1 MNITTIGH
9 YSYEKGRE
17 YSVYKPWHLL
27 MAKASLRPD
36 IAWDRSHGIYI
47 GNQCL
52 DWKPVARNE
61 NIIISTSNVE
71 ILESYLTN
79 YGCPVKV
86 HSSFAGITCDESVL
100 LVEQQIVAGAWSG
113 AETAFQPEA
122 QETSLVVPSRR
133 AGPAPVKQQA
143 TGGT

>member
-47 GNQCL
+47 G
-52 DWKPVARNE
+52 KSVSR
-61 NIIISTSNVE
+61 
-71 ILESYLTN
+71 LE
-79 YGCPVKV
+79 
-86 HSSFAGITCDESVL
+86 A
-100 LVEQQIVAGAWSG
+100 
-113 AETAFQPEA
+113 
-122 QETSLVVPSRR
+122 SRS
-133 AGPAPVKQQA
+133 Q
-143 TGGT
+143 